1 MKTREKNVERRK
13 VRPCPIRT
21 IGFTGNLSALSV
33 REPLIAVMSSHEI
46 ETFRVQGLRI
56 AAKIP
61 IHNSWVSMKR
71 VAVHLKGVNKVQV
84 AVEGAHA
91 VCTPE
96 SLPGFTRAL
105 NAKGYRAQRRLYY
118 IRNVDVANAT
128 TEPIPALVTVPHEAN
143 HRIILRRKGRIFPD
157 ARRKLHLRASK
168 EPETRTRIDKNGVVY
183 LTVSYSTH
191 TPPPVHIEY
200 EYHSSD
206 DGSGGSK
213 QSVNIF
219 LKDTYHDPQ
228 IIQALKEAS
237 LHEFGSDHKGLLRY
251 SVEHQTYRTRAYNDN
266 HLLVCLFFYIYVNKL
281 NKSQDFYSCQRKK
294 LLTFCS
300 EQLSDSKF
308 TLYSDSYFTRCINKL
323 NNQRVGFENY
333 IVKHERPPFRDENG
347 IPDMLF
353 WYEIYRNV
361 EDIFKETFL
370 PKNNKD

>member
-1 MKTREKNVERRK
+1 
-13 VRPCPIRT
+13 
-21 IGFTGNLSALSV
+21 
-33 REPLIAVMSSHEI
+33 
-46 ETFRVQGLRI
+46 
-56 AAKIP
+56 
-61 IHNSWVSMKR
+61 MKR
-71 VAVHLKGVNKVQV
+71 LAVHLKGVNKVQV

-96 SLPGFTRAL
+96 SLSGFTRAL

-143 HRIILRRKGRIFPD
+143 HRIILRRKGRILPN
-157 ARRKLHLRASK
+157 ARKKSYLLASK
-168 EPETRTRIDKNGVVY
+168 EPETRTRTDKNGEVY
-183 LTVSYSTH
+183 LTVIYSTP

-213 QSVNIF
+213 PPVNIF
-219 LKDTYHDPQ
+219 LKDTYHDTQ

-237 LHEFGSDHKGLLRY
+237 HHAFRNDHKGLLRY
-251 SVEHQTYRTRAYNDN
+251 SIAQQTYKTKPYNDTY
-266 HLLVCLFFYIYVNKL
+266 LLVCLFFYIYVNKL
-281 NKSQDFYSCQRKK
+281 NRSQDFYSSQRTR
-294 LLTFCS
+294 LLTFCRK
-300 EQLSDSKF
+300 QLNDPKF